1 MKNFIHF
8 NIKMKIYLL
17 ILQRQVII
25 FKIKHD
31 KKGNLMSSSFNTGLS
46 GSPLLRRTYRQMK
59 KPERVIGIILLGLLI
74 FFVFMP
80 VVNILQTALTFSL
93 TDRRLPQVVL
103 RGIEAI
109 PGAFSF
115 IHFERVF
122 FSDVSV
128 NMFYRPFWHSILV
141 TGGLTVL
148 SMLIGCTLAYLVVRT
163 NLPYKKIIA
172 NIAAIPYVIP
182 SWPIALAWL
191 TLFKNQR
198 IGGSMGWIEYLTG
211 FSPPNWLSYG
221 AVPIIICLSLHY
233 YAFSFITVSGALA
246 SIDSNLE
253 ETGAL
258 LGANKR
264 QVMSKIT
271 LPLVLPAILS
281 AFILTFSK
289 GLGTFGTPA
298 FLGLP
303 IGFTTLSTQI
313 YSAIRSNLP
322 GDAFVIAM
330 IMILISG
337 VTIYMNVKVIGAR
350 KSYVTISGKGF
361 RAKPMDLGK
370 AKWLIFALVVL
381 FAVTCIFLPLYVLLY
396 QTVMEVNGDYSLS
409 NFTLHYW
416 IGAANSIGRNGII
429 LGEGQAGI
437 LRNPDIW
444 FTTWN
449 SIRLSLVVSVLA
461 GIIGIF
467 LGYAIVR
474 GRGTKLSSAIDAF
487 SFIPYIIPG
496 IAFGAVYLGMFS
508 KPIGIFPS
516 LYGTFTLLVV
526 VSLAKRL
533 PFSSRTGTAAMM
545 QVDKSLEEAG
555 TLIGAGFWTKFKRII
570 YPLTKSGFIAG
581 FMLSF
586 ISTMRELSLIVLLVT
601 PQTRILPTMTLRY
614 TEGGYHQFGD
624 AIAMLLVF
632 ISLVGISIINKYQ
645 GKGLV
650 KGIGD

>member
-1 MKNFIHF
+1 MSDSVKNEGF
-8 NIKMKIYLL
+8 
-17 ILQRQVII
+17 
-25 FKIKHD
+25 D
-31 KKGNLMSSSFNTGLS
+31 
-46 GSPLLRRTYRQMK
+46 SPLLRKTSRELK
-59 KPERVIGIILLGLLI
+59 KPERIMGMILLLILI

-80 VVNILQTALTFSL
+80 LVNIFKTAFTFTLS
-93 TDRRLPQVVL
+93 DRRLPQVVFK
-103 RGIEAI
+103 GIQAV
-109 PGAFSF
+109 PGNFTLV
-115 IHFERVF
+115 HLERVF
-122 FSDVSV
+122 FSDISK
-128 NMFYRPFWHSILV
+128 NMFYKPLINSVVV
-141 TGGLTVL
+141 TGGLTIL

-163 NLPYKKIIA
+163 DLPFKKAIA
-172 NIAAIPYVIP
+172 NVATIPYVIP

-198 IGGSMGWIEYLTG
+198 IGGSQGWFEYITG
-211 FSPPNWLSYG
+211 ISPPNWLSYG
-221 AVPIIICLSLHY
+221 PVPIIICLSLHY

-258 LGANKR
+258 LGANRR

-271 LPLVLPAILS
+271 LPLVMPAILS

-303 IGFTTLSTQI
+303 VSYTTLATQI
-313 YSAIRSNLP
+313 YSAIRNNLP
-322 GDAFVIAM
+322 GDAFIIAI
-330 IMILISG
+330 IMIIISG
-337 VTIYMNVKVIGAR
+337 LTIYMNVKVIGAR

-361 RAKPMDLGK
+361 RSKPMNLGK
-370 AKWLIFALVVL
+370 SKWFIFALVLL
-381 FAVTCIFLPLYVLLY
+381 FVVTCIFLPLYVLLY
-396 QTVMEVNGDYSLS
+396 QTFMEVNGDYSLS

-416 IGAANSIGRNGII
+416 IGAANTIGSRGNV

-437 LRNPDIW
+437 LRNPEIW
-444 FTTWN
+444 LTTWN
-449 SIRLSLVVSVLA
+449 SIRLSITVSVLA

-474 GRGTKLSSAIDAF
+474 GRGTKLSAACDAF
-487 SFIPYIIPG
+487 SFAPYIIPS

-508 KPIGIFPS
+508 KPIGFFPS
-516 LYGTFTLLVV
+516 LYGTFTLLVI

-533 PFSSRTGTAAMM
+533 PFSSRTGSSAMM
-545 QVDKSLEEAG
+545 QIDKSLEEAG
-555 TLIGAGFWTKFKRII
+555 SLVGAGFYTKFTKII
-570 YPLTKSGFIAG
+570 YPLTKSGFVAG

-601 PQTRILPTMTLRY
+601 PETKILPTMTFRY

-624 AIAMLLVF
+624 AIAIILVTLSLL
-632 ISLVGISIINKYQ
+632 GIYIIRKYQ
-645 GKGLV
+645 GTDLA